1 MSCPTASKLQNQLA
15 KNEFILLTAKD
26 EHQLLRES
34 VASILMDTLT
44 DDSITDIASS
54 ESWIEIYNFL
64 KNNLIEQGKKVIT
77 DVNDKRWDAVYWN
90 NQHNDYRP
98 HLMAKAFNEI
108 YTQKLDK
115 DQRHKLV
122 SALKDANN
130 AVLGAVAEV
139 KAKLD
144 QSGDGSSTSVEGFLQ
159 EAKETIRWDGRQTK
173 FVLKPISLS
182 RCNFAK
188 LKDAKTWTDRS
199 VWVRYS
205 KSALSSDIVHHEE
218 TAETKSTARLAD
230 KEINDSAQEAEG
242 GGN

>member
-1 MSCPTASKLQNQLA
+1 MSCQTASKLQNQLG

-26 EHQLLRES
+26 EHQLLQES
-34 VASILMDTLT
+34 VASIMTDTFT
-44 DDSITDIASS
+44 DSTDIASS
-54 ESWIEIYNFL
+54 DSWTEIYNFL

-90 NQHNDYRP
+90 NQHNNYRP
-98 HLMAKAFNEI
+98 HLIAKTFNEI

-115 DQRHKLV
+115 DQRQKLV
-122 SALKDANN
+122 ATFKDANN
-130 AVLGAVAEV
+130 KLAEGAFAVLGVV

-144 QSGDGSSTSVEGFLQ
+144 LSRDVSTSVESFLQ
-159 EAKETIRWDGRQTK
+159 EAKETLRWDGQK

-188 LKDAKTWTDRS
+188 FKDPKTWTDRI

-205 KSALSSDIVHHEE
+205 KSALSSDIVHHQE
-218 TAETKSTARLAD
+218 TETKSTARLVNQ
-230 KEINDSAQEAEG
+230 INESQEAG